1 MAVGLAIGVPV
12 AMASAR
18 FIRSA
23 LYGVGT
29 VDPVTYVAVSL
40 FLGAVATVACIL
52 PALRAARVD
61 PVDAFRSE

>member
-1 MAVGLAIGVPV
+1 MGLSIGVPV

-18 FIRSA
+18 FIRSV